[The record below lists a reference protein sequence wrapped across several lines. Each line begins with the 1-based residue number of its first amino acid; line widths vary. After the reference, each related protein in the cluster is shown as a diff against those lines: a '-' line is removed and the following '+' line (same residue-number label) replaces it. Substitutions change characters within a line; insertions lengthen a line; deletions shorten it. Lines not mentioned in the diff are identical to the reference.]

1 MNTLNENLIALQAY
15 CSRNTV
21 VMNDDKIVQIKDSPH
36 ELLQLMNDVTRSI
49 NRTLVE
55 DKKINSNKIAEFN
68 KNEVFLLSVLT
79 DKGQDEVTLNI
90 EGDFI
95 FKLYP
100 TDLLHSFTVATNK
113 LLAYCEHHD
122 VQCDEFGFID
132 DAEDDEKLE
141 SLKGE
146 VVVAFEQHFITLMG
160 NPDVVNIN
168 LLEDTTKHRIRAG
181 ETDNFGWVTA
191 VISLAGTSS
200 RYSILV

>member
-21 VMNDDKIVQIKDSPH
+21 VINDDKIVQIKYSPH

-90 EGDFI
+90 EGDLI